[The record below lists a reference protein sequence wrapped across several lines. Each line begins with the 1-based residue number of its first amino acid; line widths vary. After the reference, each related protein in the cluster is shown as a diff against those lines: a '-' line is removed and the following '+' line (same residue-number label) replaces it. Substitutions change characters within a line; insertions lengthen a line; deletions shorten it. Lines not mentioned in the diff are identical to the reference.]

1 MIVDDDPESRR
12 RVRHLLEGENW
23 QLIEAADGREALS
36 LLNEH
41 KPRLILLDLL
51 MPKMDG
57 FEFSAEFSRNPDWS
71 GIPIVVLTAKDV
83 TSEDRARL
91 SGNVDRVMQK
101 GAFNKDEFL
110 AEIRRIVSAV

>member
-41 KPRLILLDLL
+41 KP
-51 MPKMDG
+51 G
-57 FEFSAEFSRNPDWS
+57 
-71 GIPIVVLTAKDV
+71 
-83 TSEDRARL
+83 
-91 SGNVDRVMQK
+91 
-101 GAFNKDEFL
+101 
-110 AEIRRIVSAV
+110 